1 LLAEKEKLEAEVA
14 DLEAQKRTLEAT
26 LAKDAEVN
34 AGQIAKITELTVH
47 CRFAHLFFS
56 FFSSLAFYGGNI

>member
-14 DLEAQKRTLEAT
+14 DLEAQKRTLDAT

-34 AGQIAKITELTVH
+34 AEQIAKITELTVNLSLYA
-47 CRFAHLFFS
+47 CLNLSSCLLWIVFFS
-56 FFSSLAFYGGNI
+56 